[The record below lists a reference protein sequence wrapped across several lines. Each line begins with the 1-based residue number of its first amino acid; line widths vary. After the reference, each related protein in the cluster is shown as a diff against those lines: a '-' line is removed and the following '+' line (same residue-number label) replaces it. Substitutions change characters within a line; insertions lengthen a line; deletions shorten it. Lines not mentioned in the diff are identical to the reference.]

1 MDAKWQK
8 RAGYLK
14 KGENWLI
21 PGFCCLI
28 LFLAA
33 GLAWD
38 YYYDLNDDVL
48 IRDILSGVYT
58 GEPEALTA
66 QLLWP
71 LGALLAGLYR
81 LLPGLP
87 VFGAF
92 LWLCQAGSVFLI
104 LRRSLLWLEARA
116 DGETPAL
123 SGQDG
128 AGCPPC
134 PVWKK
139 LLLCFLETLTAA
151 VCLLYHLVFVQ
162 YTVTAGLLAAAA
174 VFYFL
179 TVPRNLAVSGNLTVP
194 RNPAVSGNPA
204 APRNPAVPGKE
215 ESAVSFWL
223 RCLPAALLF
232 WLAFCLRS
240 EMGLLLLPLAGVA
253 GIWKWSDCRPV
264 FTKKKIAAFAGFFG
278 WIAAGLL
285 VCLGADRLACS
296 DPGWRA
302 FERLFDA
309 RTEVY
314 DFYDAGLR
322 SWEDNRDFYEALGLS
337 QEQCELL
344 SNYNFGADD
353 AIDASVMEQAA
364 AYGRNTQGAFAHSL
378 SEGVWLY
385 AQRLRNNRAIV
396 PDDQLP
402 WLLPEAGLAAL
413 LLAAAAGEW
422 IGRLRRRKGGVG
434 QTGTSDAAAG
444 SRGGGSCRRTGIL
457 WKLLLLG
464 AVRSGLWMYLIL
476 RERVPERISHPLYFC
491 ELILLGW
498 LLLDAMAGGFRAGAG
513 SPLAGMES
521 PRAGAG
527 SPQAVTESPLAG
539 AGSPLAGEERP
550 RAVTSAAAG
559 RPSAVLPTEN
569 GRLSRAL
576 PAAAALFCLAAGIC
590 FLPGQ
595 AERTREE
602 SLRRQQGNAVNL
614 AALSYYEEH
623 GELLY
628 LADVMSTVDF
638 SEKLFSEKSR
648 PGNYDLLGGWL
659 CKSPHSEKKLAAF
672 GYESMGQAVSEG
684 KNVRFVG
691 EPETDWSWLTGLL
704 AEQGRSAVLTPE
716 EEITAE
722 GRSLYIWRLEGDG

>member
-1 MDAKWQK
+1 MDAKRRK
-8 RAGYLK
+8 CAGFLK
-14 KGENWLI
+14 KGEDWLI

-179 TVPRNLAVSGNLTVP
+179 TVPRNLAVP
-194 RNPAVSGNPA
+194 RNPAVSG
-204 APRNPAVPGKE
+204 KE
-215 ESAVSFWL
+215 EGAVSFWL

-314 DFYDAGLR
+314 DFYSAGLR

-337 QEQCELL
+337 REQCELL
-344 SNYNFGADD
+344 SNYNYGADD
-353 AIDASVMEQAA
+353 AIDASVMEQVA
-364 AYGRNTQGAFAHSL
+364 AYGRKTQGAFAHSL
-378 SEGVWLY
+378 SEGLWLY
-385 AQRLRNNRAIV
+385 IQRLRNNRAIV

-422 IGRLRRRKGGVG
+422 IGRLRWRKGGVG
-434 QTGTSDAAAG
+434 HRGTSDAAAG
-444 SRGGGSCRRTGIL
+444 RREGSSGRRTGIL

-498 LLLDAMAGGFRAGAG
+498 LLLDAMADGFRAGAG

-527 SPQAVTESPLAG
+527 SPQAVTESP
-539 AGSPLAGEERP
+539 

-559 RPSAVLPTEN
+559 SPRAVLPAAA
-569 GRLSRAL
+569 GRLSMAL

>member
-21 PGFCCLI
+21 PGCCCLI

-81 LLPGLP
+81 LLPGQP

-104 LRRSLLWLEARA
+104 LRRSLLWLEAC
-116 DGETPAL
+116 
-123 SGQDG
+123 
-128 AGCPPC
+128 AGCPSC

-139 LLLCFLETLTAA
+139 LLMCFLETLIAA

-179 TVPRNLAVSGNLTVP
+179 TVPRNLAVP
-194 RNPAVSGNPA
+194 RNLS
-204 APRNPAVPGKE
+204 VPGKE

-253 GIWKWSDCRPV
+253 GIWNWSGCRPV
-264 FTKKKIAAFAGFFG
+264 FTKTNTAAFAGLFG

-285 VCLGADRLACS
+285 ICLGADRLACS
-296 DPGWRA
+296 DPAWRE

-314 DFYDAGLR
+314 DFSGADLR
-322 SWEDNRDFYEALGLS
+322 SWEDNRAFYEELGLS
-337 QEQCELL
+337 REQCELL
-344 SNYNFGADD
+344 SNYNYGADD
-353 AIDASVMEQAA
+353 AIDASVMEQVA
-364 AYGRNTQGAFAHSL
+364 AYGRKTQGAFAHSP
-378 SEGVWLY
+378 SEGLWLY
-385 AQRLRNNRAIV
+385 VQRLRNNRAIV

-402 WLLPEAGLAAL
+402 WLLPEAGPVAL
-413 LLAAAAGEW
+413 LLSAAAGE
-422 IGRLRRRKGGVG
+422 
-434 QTGTSDAAAG
+434 
-444 SRGGGSCRRTGIL
+444 
-457 WKLLLLG
+457 
-464 AVRSGLWMYLIL
+464 
-476 RERVPERISHPLYFC
+476 
-491 ELILLGW
+491 
-498 LLLDAMAGGFRAGAG
+498 
-513 SPLAGMES
+513 
-521 PRAGAG
+521 
-527 SPQAVTESPLAG
+527 
-539 AGSPLAGEERP
+539 
-550 RAVTSAAAG
+550 
-559 RPSAVLPTEN
+559 
-569 GRLSRAL
+569 
-576 PAAAALFCLAAGIC
+576 
-590 FLPGQ
+590 
-595 AERTREE
+595 
-602 SLRRQQGNAVNL
+602 
-614 AALSYYEEH
+614 
-623 GELLY
+623 
-628 LADVMSTVDF
+628 
-638 SEKLFSEKSR
+638 
-648 PGNYDLLGGWL
+648 
-659 CKSPHSEKKLAAF
+659 
-672 GYESMGQAVSEG
+672 
-684 KNVRFVG
+684 
-691 EPETDWSWLTGLL
+691 
-704 AEQGRSAVLTPE
+704 
-716 EEITAE
+716 
-722 GRSLYIWRLEGDG
+722 

>member
-1 MDAKWQK
+1 MDAKRRK
-8 RAGYLK
+8 CAGFLK
-14 KGENWLI
+14 KREDWLI

-179 TVPRNLAVSGNLTVP
+179 TVPRNLAAS
-194 RNPAVSGNPA
+194 
-204 APRNPAVPGKE
+204 GKE

-278 WIAAGLL
+278 WIVAGLL

-296 DPGWRA
+296 DRAGWRLSGCSMP
-302 FERLFDA
+302 ER
-309 RTEVY
+309 
-314 DFYDAGLR
+314 R
-322 SWEDNRDFYEALGLS
+322 SMIFTAPGFVPGRITGISTKRWGFRGS
-337 QEQCELL
+337 
-344 SNYNFGADD
+344 S
-353 AIDASVMEQAA
+353 ASCFPTITTG
-364 AYGRNTQGAFAHSL
+364 GRR
-378 SEGVWLY
+378 Y
-385 AQRLRNNRAIV
+385 RRLRDGTGGGIWKKN
-396 PDDQLP
+396 
-402 WLLPEAGLAAL
+402 AGSLCAQPFGRTVALYPAAEKQPRHCAGRPASLAASGSG
-413 LLAAAAGEW
+413 AC
-422 IGRLRRRKGGVG
+422 GV
-434 QTGTSDAAAG
+434 A
-444 SRGGGSCRRTGIL
+444 SRGGRRGMDRMGSGGERAASGIGG
-457 WKLLLLG
+457 LLTRPPAAG
-464 AVRSGLWMYLIL
+464 KAVPAAGPASSGSFCFWARCEAACGCISSCGSGCRSGSAI
-476 RERVPERISHPLYFC
+476 PCIS
-491 ELILLGW
+491 
-498 LLLDAMAGGFRAGAG
+498 A
-513 SPLAGMES
+513 S
-521 PRAGAG
+521 
-527 SPQAVTESPLAG
+527 
-539 AGSPLAGEERP
+539 
-550 RAVTSAAAG
+550 
-559 RPSAVLPTEN
+559 
-569 GRLSRAL
+569 
-576 PAAAALFCLAAGIC
+576 
-590 FLPGQ
+590 
-595 AERTREE
+595 
-602 SLRRQQGNAVNL
+602 
-614 AALSYYEEH
+614 
-623 GELLY
+623 
-628 LADVMSTVDF
+628 
-638 SEKLFSEKSR
+638 
-648 PGNYDLLGGWL
+648 
-659 CKSPHSEKKLAAF
+659 
-672 GYESMGQAVSEG
+672 
-684 KNVRFVG
+684 
-691 EPETDWSWLTGLL
+691 
-704 AEQGRSAVLTPE
+704 
-716 EEITAE
+716 
-722 GRSLYIWRLEGDG
+722 

>member
-1 MDAKWQK
+1 MDVK
-8 RAGYLK
+8 RRKCAGFLK
-14 KGENWLI
+14 KGEDWLI

-116 DGETPAL
+116 GGKTPAF

-128 AGCPPC
+128 AEMPAFSGQDGEDCPSC

-139 LLLCFLETLTAA
+139 LLLCSAETLLAA

-179 TVPRNLAVSGNLTVP
+179 TVPRN
-194 RNPAVSGNPA
+194 PAVSE
-204 APRNPAVPGKE
+204 KE
-215 ESAVSFWL
+215 ESVVSFWL

-240 EMGLLLLPLAGVA
+240 EMGLLLLPLACVA

-264 FTKKKIAAFAGFFG
+264 FTKEKIASFAGFFG

-296 DPGWRA
+296 DPGWRE

-444 SRGGGSCRRTGIL
+444 SRGGSSCRRTGIF

-521 PRAGAG
+521 PLAG
-527 SPQAVTESPLAG
+527 TERPLAG
-539 AGSPLAGEERP
+539 TERPLAGTGRLC
-550 RAVTSAAAG
+550 AVTSAAAG

-595 AERTREE
+595 AERTQAE
-602 SLRRQQGNAVNL
+602 SLRRQQVNAVNL

-659 CKSPHSEKKLAAF
+659 CKSPHSEKKLAVF

-684 KNVRFVG
+684 ENVRFAG
-691 EPETDWSWLTGLL
+691 EPETDWSWLTALL
-704 AEQGRSAVLTPE
+704 AEQGKNAVLTLE

-722 GRSLYIWRLEGDG
+722 GRSLYIWRLERNL